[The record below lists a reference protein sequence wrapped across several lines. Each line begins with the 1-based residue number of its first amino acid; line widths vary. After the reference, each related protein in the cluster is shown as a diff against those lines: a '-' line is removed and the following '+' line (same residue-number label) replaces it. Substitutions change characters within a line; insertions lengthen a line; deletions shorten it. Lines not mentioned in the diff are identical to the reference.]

1 VKFRKTAWADGSEA
15 IVDSRGLL
23 HLRSADAALPEVTL
37 VLVIGKA
44 MAGWASDG
52 TVFGS
57 YYFTGEEPGD
67 SLSAPDFYSTYIQ
80 PFIDRLPSHA
90 TTTAL

>member
-1 VKFRKTAWADGSEA
+1 
-15 IVDSRGLL
+15 
-23 HLRSADAALPEVTL
+23 
-37 VLVIGKA
+37 

-57 YYFTGEEPGD
+57 YYFTAEEPGD

-80 PFIDRLPSHA
+80 PFIDRLPIHA
-90 TTTAL
+90 TKTAL